1 MQNFLKMADKKEN
14 IINHTMHSGLVLGAI
29 SSFLLIIGWSL
40 SPNSFIQFAIDFAM
54 MFSTFFCIIHY
65 TRQYFAEDHEGEV
78 KYFQVVKYG
87 WNMIFYAAVIIA
99 VVTFFFFYLNTD
111 AMTILKESMIAAIKA
126 GAGSAE
132 EAKLVTQQLNSY
144 SAKEVSMSVFVG
156 YLLLNFI
163 GILFISFFLVLKRKK
178 FVNNFENQ
186 Q

>member
-1 MQNFLKMADKKEN
+1 
-14 IINHTMHSGLVLGAI
+14 
-29 SSFLLIIGWSL
+29 
-40 SPNSFIQFAIDFAM
+40 
-54 MFSTFFCIIHY
+54 
-65 TRQYFAEDHEGEV
+65 
-78 KYFQVVKYG
+78 
-87 WNMIFYAAVIIA
+87 MIFYAAVIIA

-111 AMTILKESMIAAIKA
+111 AMTILKESMIATIKA

-178 FVNNFENQ
+178 IVNNFENQ